1 MKKSSF
7 IKENAQLQEFLNP
20 INDEYY
26 GNLLVYVRSRS
37 FLKDENVLEG
47 ALLEILQDILD
58 AQENGETAEAYFG
71 KQPKEIADEML
82 KETPTS
88 IADSAKLVGSVLFV
102 YILITLIPTLASPN
116 AFLDIG
122 NLLIGGLYWTA
133 LAVMIVRLIGND
145 TYATRQSPI
154 KKSLALIVTA
164 LLAILGIVLTVFIDT
179 SLILNTAGSVG
190 IIIIGGIILIC
201 GLFFFRQTARKEWI
215 PFIPLLLIAAVIGI
229 LYRIPAP
236 QAFLTSNTGK
246 VIVTFSM
253 VLGLISFYILS
264 NKGMKKRN

>member
-20 INDEYY
+20 INHEYY

-116 AFLDIG
+116 AFLDVG

-133 LAVMIVRLIGND
+133 LAVMIVRLD
-145 TYATRQSPI
+145 
-154 KKSLALIVTA
+154 
-164 LLAILGIVLTVFIDT
+164 
-179 SLILNTAGSVG
+179 
-190 IIIIGGIILIC
+190 
-201 GLFFFRQTARKEWI
+201 W
-215 PFIPLLLIAAVIGI
+215 
-229 LYRIPAP
+229 
-236 QAFLTSNTGK
+236 
-246 VIVTFSM
+246 
-253 VLGLISFYILS
+253 
-264 NKGMKKRN
+264 